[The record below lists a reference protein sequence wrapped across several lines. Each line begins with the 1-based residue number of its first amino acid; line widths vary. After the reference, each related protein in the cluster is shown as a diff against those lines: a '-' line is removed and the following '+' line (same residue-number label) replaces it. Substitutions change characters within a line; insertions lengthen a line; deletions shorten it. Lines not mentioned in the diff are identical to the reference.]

1 MLEKVWIMIKEG
13 TGNAA
18 ENAERLKMRLNA
30 QGLEA
35 KTPEAIGQTGPRG
48 CEESNGPCG
57 CAESVGS
64 CGCAES
70 AGPCGHTG
78 SAGQLYLTDCPEA
91 ARRFAGGDCCI
102 LLYLTEES
110 RKLPMEAYPYA
121 VQDLDG
127 IDADYL
133 EGVYRRWAKKPWEI
147 LRTPRLIVREQT
159 EEDLDSL
166 YEIYAHPDMTAYTEG
181 LSSDREEERERLRS
195 YIAAVYP
202 LYGFGIWMLEKRR
215 TPEAADKTAAVNKT
229 AAADKTAAVNKT
241 AAADKTAAEN
251 TADPG
256 TGTAP
261 AGHTESGSC
270 IGRAGFFWREDA
282 QFPELGFAVK
292 KSEQGKGYCLE
303 ACRAIL
309 RFGFEELGFSCVQA
323 LTREGNRA
331 AEAVLARLGF
341 RRDGCVRA
349 DGVPAARWLLRRAA
363 RAEETGAQKGET
375 AVWAEKAAGRAEGM
389 AAQAEEAATGSPRGS
404 FPQT

>member
-18 ENAERLKMRLNA
+18 ENAERLKTRLNA

-35 KTPEAIGQTGPRG
+35 KTPEAIGQPGPRG
-48 CEESNGPCG
+48 C
-57 CAESVGS
+57 AESAGS
-64 CGCAES
+64 CGCEEA

-78 SAGQLYLTDCPEA
+78 SVGQLYLTDCPEA

-166 YEIYAHPDMTAYTEG
+166 YEIYAHPDMTAYMEG

-195 YIAAVYP
+195 YIAAAYP

-215 TPEAADKTAAVNKT
+215 TPEAAE
-229 AAADKTAAVNKT
+229 
-241 AAADKTAAEN
+241 KTAAEN

-323 LTREGNRA
+323 LTREGNRV

-363 RAEETGAQKGET
+363 
-375 AVWAEKAAGRAEGM
+375 
-389 AAQAEEAATGSPRGS
+389 QAEEAATGSPRGS

>member
-202 LYGFGIWMLEKRR
+202 LYGFGIWMLEKRS
-215 TPEAADKTAAVNKT
+215 TPEAADKTAAVN
-229 AAADKTAAVNKT
+229 
-241 AAADKTAAEN
+241 KTAAEN

-282 QFPELGFAVK
+282 PFPELGFAVK

-341 RRDGCVRA
+341 QRDGCVRA

-363 RAEETGAQKGET
+363 QAEKAGAQKGET

>member
-18 ENAERLKMRLNA
+18 ENAERLKTRLNA

-35 KTPEAIGQTGPRG
+35 KTPEAIGQPGPRG
-48 CEESNGPCG
+48 C
-57 CAESVGS
+57 AESAGS
-64 CGCAES
+64 CGCEEA

-78 SAGQLYLTDCPEA
+78 SVGQLYLTDCPEA

-375 AVWAEKAAGRAEGM
+375 AV
-389 AAQAEEAATGSPRGS
+389 
-404 FPQT
+404 

>member
-35 KTPEAIGQTGPRG
+35 KTPEAIGQPGPRG
-48 CEESNGPCG
+48 C
-57 CAESVGS
+57 AESAGS
-64 CGCAES
+64 CGCEEA

-78 SAGQLYLTDCPEA
+78 SVGQLYLTDCPEA

-110 RKLPMEAYPYA
+110 RKLPMEAFPYA

-127 IDADYL
+127 IDADDL

-166 YEIYAHPDMTAYTEG
+166 YRIYAHPDMTAYMEG

-202 LYGFGIWMLEKRR
+202 LYGFGIWMLEKRKM
-215 TPEAADKTAAVNKT
+215 PEPADKAA
-229 AAADKTAAVNKT
+229 
-241 AAADKTAAEN
+241 AAEN
-251 TADPG
+251 ITARDSSMVSG
-256 TGTAP
+256 GY
-261 AGHTESGSC
+261 TESDPC

-282 QFPELGFAVK
+282 QFPELGFAIK

-309 RFGFEELGFSCVQA
+309 RFGFEELGFSGVQA
-323 LTREGNRA
+323 LTRKGNRA
-331 AEAVLARLGF
+331 AETVLARLGF
-341 RRDGCVRA
+341 QRDGCVRA
-349 DGVPAARWLLRRAA
+349 DGIPAARWLLRRAGDH
-363 RAEETGAQKGET
+363 AEIVPGLTE
-375 AVWAEKAAGRAEGM
+375 R
-389 AAQAEEAATGSPRGS
+389 
-404 FPQT
+404 

>member
-13 TGNAA
+13 TGNAT

-35 KTPEAIGQTGPRG
+35 KTPKAIGQTGPRG
-48 CEESNGPCG
+48 CAESAGSCGREESNGPCG
-57 CAESVGS
+57 CAESAGSCGCAESAGS

-70 AGPCGHTG
+70 AGPRGHTG

-166 YEIYAHPDMTAYTEG
+166 YENLRSSGYDSLYGRAVFRSGRGTGAAAKLHRRS
-181 LSSDREEERERLRS
+181 LSAVRLRD
-195 YIAAVYP
+195 
-202 LYGFGIWMLEKRR
+202 L
-215 TPEAADKTAAVNKT
+215 D
-229 AAADKTAAVNKT
+229 
-241 AAADKTAAEN
+241 
-251 TADPG
+251 
-256 TGTAP
+256 
-261 AGHTESGSC
+261 AGKKKDAGSGGQNCS
-270 IGRAGFFWREDA
+270 
-282 QFPELGFAVK
+282 
-292 KSEQGKGYCLE
+292 SE
-303 ACRAIL
+303 
-309 RFGFEELGFSCVQA
+309 
-323 LTREGNRA
+323 
-331 AEAVLARLGF
+331 
-341 RRDGCVRA
+341 
-349 DGVPAARWLLRRAA
+349 
-363 RAEETGAQKGET
+363 
-375 AVWAEKAAGRAEGM
+375 
-389 AAQAEEAATGSPRGS
+389 
-404 FPQT
+404 